1 MKLFAA
7 LSALLVLEA
16 SGSSETRNLIFT
28 NDTVVGDSNSTLLVP
43 TLFTFGESENF
54 TLFTNPEIAA
64 LFLNESAFLNFT
76 FFEDGETAFST
87 TGGFANE
94 SGIDPIIFQSGVAPA
109 LNSSSTPEVIMTV
122 TSANNLTVIPL
133 PVEAVP
139 ISELIEP
146 VSEEVPMTVETVT
159 EELPMTVES
168 VTEAVPISELIEPVS
183 EEVPMTVETVT
194 EAVPISEL
202 IEPVSEEVPM
212 TVESVTEAVPITE
225 LIEPVSEEVPM
236 TVESVTEEL
245 PMTVESVTEELP
257 MTVESVTEAVPIT
270 KEPVTDEVPEIVP
283 IILPIEAPITEEAVT
298 EVVPK
303 PDTVEPP
310 ITILIP
316 PVLTTT
322 NLPGSAP
329 APAGAPAWF
338 DLIKAIYLSGPP
350 IKVCAKK
357 KNVAP
362 VNGTMCSK
370 KMEKTCF
377 FGDTLCDG
385 KPFPTTRCECTGTS
399 DSRTWKCTTLSCPEG
414 TP

>member
-133 PVEAVP
+133 PV
-139 ISELIEP
+139 
-146 VSEEVPMTVETVT
+146 
-159 EELPMTVES
+159 
-168 VTEAVPISELIEPVS
+168 
-183 EEVPMTVETVT
+183 